1 MLVLARKKGQ
11 TMMIGHDIE
20 ITVLDIQGDQVRLG
34 INAPRSIAIHRKEIY
49 DEIVNE
55 NISAVSSKG
64 INISELNKIRKDKIQ
79 RKGEEE
85 KEDK

>member
-1 MLVLARKKGQ
+1 
-11 TMMIGHDIE
+11 MMIGHDIE